1 MSQFKKLGAPW
12 PPRGWKPLDVITD
25 YKGQT
30 LSKDPR
36 TAKVTGISFLI
47 EPTALQARD
56 RHNVYAYKINIAGWE
71 YNIQNES
78 REFPILSFTI
88 RDRIDHYLPKEYYI
102 KDIKSKSRPIQVTER
117 SALRAVSAAVF
128 IIKQIMTDSIVDTNR
143 VLRLYKIHP
152 SQRSL
157 YEIDNV
163 RTDSLHCGLPYGELY
178 DNNQGK
184 A

>member
-1 MSQFKKLGAPW
+1 MNQFKKLGAPW

-36 TAKVTGISFLI
+36 TAKVTGISFII

-56 RHNVYAYKINIAGWE
+56 CHNIYAYRINIAGWE

-78 REFPILSFTI
+78 REFPILSFTV
-88 RDRIDHYLPKEYYI
+88 RDRIDRYLPKEYYLE
-102 KDIKSKSRPIQVTER
+102 DIKSKSRPIRVTER
-117 SALRAVSAAVF
+117 SAHRAVSAAVF
-128 IIKQIMTDSIVDTNR
+128 IIKQINTDAIVDTDR

-157 YEIDNV
+157 YDIDNV
-163 RTDSLHCGLPYGELY
+163 RADSLHCGLPYGGLY
-178 DNNQGK
+178 NSDQDK